1 MYGVGSP
8 RFSRTPLLVAIGA
21 PLDRT
26 VARIDQG
33 FWWRILL
40 LAGIALVSV
49 LTARFYIYGL
59 IESWVRPD
67 HGRHRQRGRR
77 RLQTRIRRFSH
88 VSELRAVEQESTTWP
103 ASWKNVRSICAA
115 CPPP

>member
-1 MYGVGSP
+1 MLFRSLRALQEGRRISEIEGLDGNRRMYGVGSP

-59 IESWVRPD
+59 IEAWT
-67 HGRHRQRGRR
+67 GQI
-77 RLQTRIRRFSH
+77 T
-88 VSELRAVEQESTTWP
+88 AATTAWPPADCRP
-103 ASWKNVRSICAA
+103 ASGASRT
-115 CPPP
+115 